1 MDKFASTTD
10 NNEKLSFKQKIQ
22 ELRESEAFNNS
33 AESDIIKAYLITID
47 FDLID
52 KELVVMMQG
61 LRPTARTGSNAPSVK
76 INKIRQGIATQRDLN
91 EYKKFINAYCDED
104 IFSKI

>member
-1 MDKFASTTD
+1 MDKFVPTTD
-10 NNEKLSFKQKIQ
+10 DNEKLTFKQKIQ
-22 ELRESEAFNNS
+22 ELRESKAFNNGT
-33 AESDIIKAYLITID
+33 ESDIIKAYLITID
-47 FDLID
+47 FNLID

-91 EYKKFINAYCDED
+91 EYKKFINAYCGEE
-104 IFSKI
+104 IFSQI